1 MTKIPKIIAT
11 CFGIGYF
18 PVAPGTF
25 TSFAVVLL
33 YKFFLYKLEWPY
45 FLLLVL
51 ILFFSGVMI
60 STRIAAELKS
70 KDPRIIVVDEAA
82 GQLLILFNMNPSWFN
97 VLLAFFL
104 FRFFDIIKPYPIKKV
119 ENFPRGWGIMMDDI
133 VAAVFGGI
141 LINVYLL
148 LR

>member
-1 MTKIPKIIAT
+1 
-11 CFGIGYF
+11 
-18 PVAPGTF
+18 
-25 TSFAVVLL
+25 
-33 YKFFLYKLEWPY
+33 YKLEWPY
-45 FLLLVL
+45 FLLIVL

-60 STRIAAELKS
+60 STRVAAELKS
-70 KDPRIIVVDEAA
+70 KDPRIIVMDEAA
-82 GQLLILFNMNPSWFN
+82 GQLIILFNMNPSWFN

-133 VAAVFGGI
+133 VAAVLGGI

>member
-1 MTKIPKIIAT
+1 MTKIAKIIAT

-33 YKFFLYKLEWPY
+33 YKFFLYKLDWPY

-60 STRIAAELKS
+60 STRVAAELKS
-70 KDPRIIVVDEAA
+70 KDPRIIVVDEAL

-97 VLLAFFL
+97 VLLAFVL

-119 ENFPRGWGIMMDDI
+119 ENFPQGWGIMMDDI

-141 LINVYLL
+141 LINVYFLL
-148 LR
+148 K